1 MVTFR
6 TGLDGPKGAL
16 LRPVVLKGAARIKK
30 SSWKVNESMEK
41 HSRKAPQIQSVVR
54 ASEILEAFTGFK
66 ELGLAEIARQLDLN
80 NITTFGMV
88 NTLTA
93 LGYLEQVQPS
103 KKYRLG
109 LRLLELGNLVQR
121 RLDVREE
128 ARRNMVAF
136 SEKYNA
142 LVHLAIYSNGYAVY
156 IDKVEADAPITMY
169 SQIGRRAPMYC
180 TAVGKAM
187 LAFLPKEYF
196 QEVVERGMEPHT
208 ANTIVDGETLWN
220 ELCEIRK
227 THIAVDRQELEE
239 GLICIATPIFD
250 RMGKVCAAMS
260 ISFPYGKI
268 KGINLEN
275 LKDDLRVNGREISER
290 LGFNG
295 AGEASL

>member
-1 MVTFR
+1 
-6 TGLDGPKGAL
+6 
-16 LRPVVLKGAARIKK
+16 
-30 SSWKVNESMEK
+30 MEK

-54 ASEILEAFTGFK
+54 AGEILEAFTGFK
-66 ELGLAEIARQLDLN
+66 ELGLAEIARLLDLN
-80 NITTFGMV
+80 KSTTFGLV
-88 NTLTA
+88 NTLAA

-142 LVHLAIYSNGYAVY
+142 LMHLAIHSNGYAVY
-156 IDKVEADAPITMY
+156 IDKVAVDAPITMY

-187 LAFLPKEYF
+187 LAFLPEEYVE
-196 QEVVERGMEPHT
+196 EVIARGLEPHT
-208 ANTIVDGETLWN
+208 ANTIVDREALWN
-220 ELCEIRK
+220 ELRQIRS
-227 THIAVDRQELEE
+227 TQIAMDRQELEE
-239 GLICIATPIFD
+239 GLTCVATPIFD
-250 RMGKVCAAMS
+250 RTGKVCAAMS

-268 KGINLEN
+268 RGVNLEA
-275 LKDDLRVNGREISER
+275 LEKDLRNNGREISIR
-290 LGFNG
+290 IGFKST
-295 AGEASL
+295 GETEL

>member
-1 MVTFR
+1 
-6 TGLDGPKGAL
+6 
-16 LRPVVLKGAARIKK
+16 
-30 SSWKVNESMEK
+30 MEK
-41 HSRKAPQIQSVVR
+41 YSRKAPQIQSLVR

-66 ELGLAEIARQLDLN
+66 ELGLAEISRQLDLN
-80 NITTFGMV
+80 KSTTFGLV
-88 NTLTA
+88 NTLA
-93 LGYLEQVQPS
+93 SLGYLEQMQPS

-128 ARRNMVAF
+128 ARRNMVVF
-136 SEKYNA
+136 SKKYNA

-187 LAFLPKEYF
+187 LAFLPEEYV
-196 QEVVERGMEPHT
+196 QEVVDRGMEPYT
-208 ANTIVDGETLWN
+208 ANTIVDRETLRN
-220 ELCEIRK
+220 ELDQVRK
-227 THIAVDRQELEE
+227 TYIAVDRQELEE
-239 GLICIATPIFD
+239 GLTCIGTPIFD

-268 KGINLEN
+268 KGVNLEN
-275 LKDDLRVNGREISER
+275 LKDDLRSNGREISER
-290 LGFNG
+290 IGFNSMD
-295 AGEASL
+295 EI